1 MTRNKTRNKLTLIS
15 RIRANTPPPIGLR
28 ELKALIAQLF
38 HSDPRVLA
46 QLDKIDL
53 TGMGYEKSTSVR
65 TKPNPTTGQNLSECL
80 GWSDLEQI
88 VGSLEKAQIYCLGCW
103 VKQPIWDL
111 KDRGLNLKSL
121 SDHQKRVRAE
131 EFALLALPFASK
143 ERITD
148 TIKALIIKIY
158 PYLQ

>member
-1 MTRNKTRNKLTLIS
+1 LALVRK
-15 RIRANTPPPIGLR
+15 IRDNSPPPIDLR

-65 TKPNPTTGQNLSECL
+65 AKPNPTTGQNLSECL

-88 VGSLEKAQIYCLGCW
+88 VGALEPAQIWVLGHWVGRPMWCLSQRLLIGPLDPEQ
-103 VKQPIWDL
+103 VAMMPMITT
-111 KDRGLNLKSL
+111 NL
-121 SDHQKRVRAE
+121 Q
-131 EFALLALPFASK
+131 
-143 ERITD
+143 TD

>member
-1 MTRNKTRNKLTLIS
+1 LTRKTTRNKLTLI
-15 RIRANTPPPIGLR
+15 RKIRDNTPPPIDLR

-46 QLDKIDL
+46 QLDRIDL

-80 GWSDLEQI
+80 GWSDLVQI
-88 VGSLEKAQIYCLGCW
+88 VSSLEKAEIYCLGCW
-103 VKQPIWDL
+103 VKQPIWDIKDLGLDL
-111 KDRGLNLKSL
+111 KAL
-121 SDHQKRVRAE
+121 SDRQKQIRAE

-143 ERITD
+143 DRITD
-148 TIKALIIKIY
+148 AIKALIKKIY
-158 PYLQ
+158 PYF